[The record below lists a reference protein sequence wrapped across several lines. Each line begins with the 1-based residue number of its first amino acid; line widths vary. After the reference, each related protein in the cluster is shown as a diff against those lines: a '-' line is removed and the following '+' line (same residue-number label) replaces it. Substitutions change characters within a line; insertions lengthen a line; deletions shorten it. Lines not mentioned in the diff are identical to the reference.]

1 MQLET
6 SSPLTDETV
15 SRLQDL
21 IQLNLDSRDGFQQV
35 SEQLDNLTIA
45 TFCRSLSQQR
55 SAQASELQSLVRK
68 NNEEPTERGSVA
80 AALHRT
86 WMQVREAL
94 SSSNV
99 YALLAE
105 AERGEDQIKQAYE
118 EVLRD
123 VPDSAVNDIL
133 LRQYQRIKA
142 AHDRIRDL
150 RDEHAST

>member
-1 MQLET
+1 MAVET
-6 SSPLTDETV
+6 KLTLTDETIA
-15 SRLQDL
+15 RLQDL

-45 TFCRSLSQQR
+45 TFCRSLAQQR
-55 SAQASELQSLVRK
+55 AAQASELQSLVRI
-68 NNEEPTERGSVA
+68 NQEEPTERGSIA
-80 AALHRT
+80 AAVHRT

-94 SSSNV
+94 SSNNV

-118 EVLRD
+118 DALRD
-123 VPDSAVNDIL
+123 EPDSAVNDVL
-133 LRQYQRIKA
+133 LRQYQRVKA

-150 RDEHAST
+150 RDEHASS